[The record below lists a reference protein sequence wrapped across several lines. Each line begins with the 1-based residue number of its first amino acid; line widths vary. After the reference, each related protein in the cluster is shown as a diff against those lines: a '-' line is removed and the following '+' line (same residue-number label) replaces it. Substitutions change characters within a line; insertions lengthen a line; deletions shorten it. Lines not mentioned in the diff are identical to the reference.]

1 MRRPVKPLPL
11 GEFIPMLA
19 LTVSLVAMSTDVMLP
34 ALGAIGADLGVAD
47 VNDTQ
52 LIVTS
57 LFLGFGVG
65 QLFAGPLS
73 DSFGRKRVIYVGF
86 AVFIAGCLISMLA
99 TNFTMMIVG
108 RVLQGLGAA
117 GPRVV
122 PVAIVRDGY
131 EGRAMARIMSFVMA
145 VFILVPTIAPAI
157 GQWFYLAGGWR
168 ATFQLLLGMAL
179 LAVFWFGVRQP
190 ETLPATRRRAFS
202 VRNIALGVVEVVGV
216 RSAVGYTLCAGLIFG
231 VFMSYLGTSRQVFQD
246 VYDTGTAFPYYF
258 GAAAITIGIGSIFNG
273 QLVMRFGMRRIAFLA
288 FLISSMLSAGFSV
301 YVIAVGGL
309 PPLMVFMT
317 WLLATFSCM
326 GFLFGNL
333 NALAMEHLGHIAG
346 LGAAFIGFTST
357 MIALPLGWLIGQGF
371 DGGVLFLTAGF
382 AGLAF
387 LGLIVMRVTE
397 GRWG

>member
-11 GEFIPMLA
+11 GEFIPLIA

-34 ALGAIGADLGVAD
+34 ALGAIGADLGVTD
-47 VNDTQ
+47 INDTQ

-65 QLFAGPLS
+65 QLVAGPLS
-73 DSFGRKRVIYVGF
+73 DSFGRKRIIYLGF
-86 AVFIAGCLISMLA
+86 AVFITGCLISMLA
-99 TNFTMMIVG
+99 TSFTMMVVG
-108 RVLQGLGAA
+108 RALQGLGAA

-157 GQWFYLAGGWR
+157 GQWFFLAGGWR

-179 LAVFWFGVRQP
+179 VALCWFAIRQP
-190 ETLPATRRRAFS
+190 ETLPASRRRPFS
-202 VRNIALGVVEVVGV
+202 ARNIALGFVEVMGV
-216 RSAVGYTLCAGLIFG
+216 RTAVGYTLCAGLIFG
-231 VFMSYLGTSRQVFQD
+231 VFVSYLGTSRQVFQD
-246 VYDTGTAFPYYF
+246 VYGTGTDFPYYF

-301 YVIAVGGL
+301 YVISVGGL

-387 LGLIVMRVTE
+387 AGLIVMRVTE